1 MVAVTPQIQSLNS
14 ELIKKHK
21 LDFDVLYDQDNQYAG
36 SLDLVHGFPDDLKEV
51 YGGFGINLDDANG
64 NTKWELPIPSRFVV
78 DSSGVIQNAHVDSNY
93 TARPEPSVTLEHVK
107 SIG

>member
-51 YGGFGINLDDANG
+51 YRGFGINLDDANG

>member
-14 ELIKKHK
+14 ELIEKHK

-51 YGGFGINLDDANG
+51 YRGFGINLDDANG